1 MQRSDTLDTWESGN
15 RPGKSVCQQ
24 CHSPVSR
31 QFRRV
36 FGDNEN
42 RVWACLECTTATRVK
57 RGAGRSPEDT
67 GEPIPSS

>member
-1 MQRSDTLDTWESGN
+1 MQNVKTVRSWEDDEQ
-15 RPGKSVCQQ
+15 PEKSVCQQ
-24 CHSPVSR
+24 CHSPVSQ

-67 GEPIPSS
+67 GEPIPTS